1 MASAAS
7 VDVSWQNSGIGTT
20 SSPSGDLIVPIV
32 ADIVITVGVY
42 DTPLV
47 GEGASI
53 RSSDAVESG
62 TLEIFGA
69 SQTTLDGRPL
79 PPRCWHSACW
89 A

>member
-1 MASAAS
+1 VANAAS
-7 VDVSWQNSGIGTT
+7 VGVIWQYSGIGTT
-20 SSPSGDLIVPIV
+20 GSPSGDLIV

-53 RSSDAVESG
+53 RPSDAVESG

-69 SQTTLDGRPL
+69 P
-79 PPRCWHSACW
+79 
-89 A
+89 